1 MLYDKLDARA
11 KQNRIS
17 FAMPG
22 HKGGKWIPERLQ
34 GLLEIDGTELPGTDN
49 MHHPE
54 GILRESLN
62 AIAAAYGAAHSY
74 FSVNGSSAG
83 ILSALHFAASRSSE
97 ILIDRNCHASAA
109 NALCLTGLSPIY
121 LHPQPVPSFGIT
133 GAVAP
138 EAVAAALT
146 AHPATS
152 FVFLTSPN
160 YFGICSDIRAIADI
174 VHAAGKLLI
183 VDEAH
188 GAHFGFSPLLP
199 ESAVQ
204 QGADIVIHSAHKT
217 LPAPNQAALIHISSR
232 IDPLEFSRWYS
243 LFQTTSPSYPLMA
256 LTDYAVHV
264 LANRGAEIYQTLH
277 TQISRI
283 HTPFPMLSGSAAYH
297 DFTRLVFHTSTFGIH
312 GYDAA
317 AYLDKQGIDV
327 EMADCNNVVCIATG
341 GNTDEDF
348 AALETALSTCPRAG
362 AAPLF
367 LAPPSPR
374 QAMLPREAFLS
385 PTELLPPENAAGRTC
400 AAVVTSFPPCVPIL
414 APGEEI
420 TQAHIGYLRE
430 VQRLGGSVTGLE
442 DGKYLVV
449 R

>member
-1 MLYDKLDARA
+1 MLYDKLAARA
-11 KQNRIS
+11 QQNRIS

-22 HKGGKWIPERLQ
+22 HKGGNWIPTRLQ
-34 GLLEIDGTELPGTDN
+34 RLLEIDGTELPGTDN
-49 MHHPE
+49 MHCPS
-54 GILRESLN
+54 GILQESLD

-83 ILSALHFAASRSSE
+83 ILSALQFAASRSAE
-97 ILIDRNCHASAA
+97 ILIDRNCHTSAM
-109 NALCLTGLSPIY
+109 NALCLTGLSPVY
-121 LHPQPVPSFGIT
+121 LHPQPVPSFGVT

-138 EAVAAALT
+138 DAVAAALT
-146 AHPATS
+146 AHPAAH

-199 ESAVQ
+199 ENAVR
-204 QGADIVIHSAHKT
+204 QGADIVIQSAHKT
-217 LPAPNQAALIHISSR
+217 LPAPNQAALIHLGAR

-256 LTDYAVHV
+256 LTDYAVRFMETH
-264 LANRGAEIYQTLH
+264 GAAVYQTLQE
-277 TQISRI
+277 QISRL
-283 HTPFPMLSGSAAYH
+283 HTPFPMLSGSAAAH
-297 DFTRLVFHTSTFGIH
+297 DFTRLVFHTAAFGIH

-317 AYLDKQGIDV
+317 AYLDEQGVDV

-348 AALETALSTCPRAG
+348 AALATALSACPRTD

-367 LAPPSPR
+367 LTPPPAR
-374 QAMLPREAFLS
+374 QVLLPREAFLVS
-385 PTELLPPENAAGRTC
+385 AELLPPEKAAGRTS
-400 AAVVTSFPPCVPIL
+400 AAAVTSFPPCVPIL

-420 TQAHIGYLRE
+420 TQAHIDCLSE

-442 DGKYLVV
+442 NGQFRVV